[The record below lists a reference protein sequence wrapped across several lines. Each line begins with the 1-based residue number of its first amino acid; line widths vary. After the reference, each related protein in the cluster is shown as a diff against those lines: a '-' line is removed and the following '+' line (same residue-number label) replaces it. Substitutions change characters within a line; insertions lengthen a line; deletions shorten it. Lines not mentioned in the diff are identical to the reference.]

1 MEPESRPA
9 PPRWLDGLEDAA
21 LRAMPPPVS
30 LYVRSGS
37 YGEASV
43 SEAVRA
49 WQSVRFRTRVLR
61 GGGEPDL
68 ATSPAGHRGVLA
80 ARRGAHRD
88 AACGAPGR

>member
-68 ATSPAGHRGVLA
+68 ATSLLGTEVSSPLA
-80 ARRGAHRD
+80 VAPTAMQRAVHPRR
-88 AACGAPGR
+88 